1 MINNNSM
8 PVAVVTGGSRG
19 LGAEIVKILAENNF
33 NVILNYYK
41 SEKEAMEIQKCFPNN
56 VVIFKANLSEYN
68 GVNQLANFTIKNLN
82 KVDLLVNN
90 AGIDLV
96 KPIDA
101 TTNGDFEKIMKTNL
115 FSAFYTSREFSKL
128 MISQKSGL
136 IINVSSIWGLIGAS
150 CEVAYS
156 VSKAGLDGLT
166 KSLAKELG
174 PSNIRVNS
182 IAPGIIDTDMNKNL
196 SEKEKKYIIDE
207 IPLGRIGSVSDVA
220 KTVLD
225 LYNSPYITGQIIQVN
240 GGWNI

>member
-19 LGAEIVKILAENNF
+19 IGAEIVKILAENNF